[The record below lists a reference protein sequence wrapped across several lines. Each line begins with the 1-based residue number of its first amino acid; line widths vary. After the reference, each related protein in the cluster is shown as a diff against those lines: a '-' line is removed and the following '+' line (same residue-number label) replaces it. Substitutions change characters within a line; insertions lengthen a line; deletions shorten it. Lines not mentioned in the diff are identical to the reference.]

1 MGVDAIGV
9 GMTIVGSLSTLVEV
23 CAGYTITL
31 IAIFATTDEAPI
43 GVLTSCVGI
52 TRGFGTLVSIF
63 TDNSIPKISR
73 FTRAGP
79 TANGVGTDG
88 VGIAP
93 TVLDETFIDVELAV
107 VARPTFITSTR
118 IFFDQ
123 ILAGAVVATRVGE
136 TFVDRIWR
144 WGGYDDI
151 VTVVATSIDT
161 AFDVIVVLQRCCIAR
176 VTAPL
181 ILHPIVLFK
190 VVLIATIFELFPR

>member
-9 GMTIVGSLSTLVEV
+9 GVTIVGSLSTLVEV
-23 CAGYTITL
+23 CAGYTVTL

-43 GVLTSCVGI
+43 GVLASCVGI
-52 TRGFGTLVSIF
+52 TRVIGALVSIF

-73 FTRAGP
+73 FTRAGS
-79 TANGVGTDG
+79 TTNSVGADG

-93 TVLDETFIDVELAV
+93 TVVDQTLVDVELAV

-118 IFFDQ
+118 ISPDQ
-123 ILAGAVVATRVGE
+123 ILAGPVVATRVGE

-151 VTVVATSIDT
+151 ATVVATSIDT
-161 AFDVIVVLQRCCIAR
+161 ASDVVIVLQRCCIAR